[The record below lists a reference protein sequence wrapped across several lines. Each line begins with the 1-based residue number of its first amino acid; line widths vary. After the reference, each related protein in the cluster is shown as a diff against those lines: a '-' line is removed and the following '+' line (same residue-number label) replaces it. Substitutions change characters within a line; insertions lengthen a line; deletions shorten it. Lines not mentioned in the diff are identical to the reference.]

1 VTRYILMR
9 LATMVPVLL
18 LVSSVTFIIIDL
30 LPGDPAMAWLGPD
43 LAKDQQMYE
52 RMKAELGLNQPLW
65 KQYFD
70 WIVRTAHG
78 DLGTSIRNHQPVTQ
92 ALFERLLPTVELSVL
107 GMLIGLLIAIPIGI
121 VSAVRPNSLF
131 DNVGTLFALGGVAMP
146 PFWLGILLILTFG
159 VWLRVLP
166 PSGYVPPT
174 EDLVANLRLMLMP
187 ALTLGVGLAAVMM
200 RQVRSSLIEVLAI
213 EYITTARAK
222 GLRDRATL
230 WRHALP
236 NALIPVVTMIGL
248 QTGRLFAGAV
258 VVETIFSIPG
268 LGRLAVDSIFFHDFP
283 MVQGVVLVLAVGV
296 LLSNLLTDLAYGYLD
311 PRIRLSGG

>member
-1 VTRYILMR
+1 MR

-52 RMKAELGLNQPLW
+52 RMKAELGLDQPLW
-65 KQYFD
+65 KQYLD
-70 WIVRTAHG
+70 WIGRTARG

-92 ALFERLLPTVELSVL
+92 ALLERLLPTVELSVL
-107 GMLIGLLIAIPIGI
+107 GMAIGLCIAIPIGI

-131 DNVGTLFALGGVAMP
+131 DNAGPLFALGRGAMP

-159 VWLRVLP
+159 VWLPVLP

-187 ALTLGVGLAAVMM
+187 ALTLGV
-200 RQVRSSLIEVLAI
+200 
-213 EYITTARAK
+213 
-222 GLRDRATL
+222 
-230 WRHALP
+230 
-236 NALIPVVTMIGL
+236 
-248 QTGRLFAGAV
+248 
-258 VVETIFSIPG
+258 
-268 LGRLAVDSIFFHDFP
+268 
-283 MVQGVVLVLAVGV
+283 
-296 LLSNLLTDLAYGYLD
+296 
-311 PRIRLSGG
+311 